1 MEYFLL
7 VKNEKKGPYTFDELG
22 ELPLTRTSLI
32 WRKGLSDWEKLENI
46 DELKNI
52 KDNIPPTI
60 PIMDLRKNKAPRNWL
75 VESVVI
81 TSLLALPFGI
91 IGIIESIRSE
101 EAMKHGDYERAQL
114 HSERAHQWVLW
125 GSYAVILGF
134 IIICIMVLFIM
145 MYTHLI

>member
-1 MEYFLL
+1 MEYYLL
-7 VKNEKKGPYTFDELG
+7 VRNEKRGPFSIDELK
-22 ELPLTRTSLI
+22 EQPLTRTSLV
-32 WRKGLSDWEKLENI
+32 WCKGMSDWEKLE
-46 DELKNI
+46 DVEELKSI
-52 KDNIPPTI
+52 KENIPPTI